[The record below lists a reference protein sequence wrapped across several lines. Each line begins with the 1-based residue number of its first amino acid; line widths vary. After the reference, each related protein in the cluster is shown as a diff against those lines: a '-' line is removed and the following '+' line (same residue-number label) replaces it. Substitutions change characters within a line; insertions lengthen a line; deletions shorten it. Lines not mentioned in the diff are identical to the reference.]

1 MYKEKMYK
9 FEEVLE
15 QVEARIVPYDE
26 MVPECDCEILLT
38 NKFFA
43 VLEDNYDGTY
53 DEHYKI
59 DVKKIKDIG
68 YYKREG
74 DVETLMG
81 NSEMSSAASV
91 GVFALFSIL
100 SPGSVVCGR
109 RRKNVQKIKYLKLS
123 YTSEQGKPE
132 DLYFRNMKTSPANII
147 KMTKNV
153 ISTASYF

>member
-9 FEEVLE
+9 FEEILE

-81 NSEMSSAASV
+81 NSEMSSAASI

-100 SPGSVVCGR
+100 SPGSVVYGR
-109 RRKNVQKIKYLKLS
+109 RRKNAQKIKYLKLS

-132 DLYFRNMKTSPANII
+132 DLYFRDMKTSPANII

>member
-1 MYKEKMYK
+1 MYKY
-9 FEEVLE
+9 EEVLE
-15 QVEARIVPYDE
+15 QVEARILPYDE

-38 NKFFA
+38 NRFFV

-74 DVETLMG
+74 EVETLMKK
-81 NSEMSSAASV
+81 SEMSAAESIV
-91 GVFALFSIL
+91 LALFSIF
-100 SPGSVVCGR
+100 SSATVVYGR
-109 RRKNVQKIKYLKLS
+109 RNKKKQNIKYLKLS
-123 YTSEQGKPE
+123 YTSDEGKPE
-132 DLYFRNMKTSPANII
+132 DLYFRNMKSSPANII

-153 ISTASYF
+153 ISKASYFF

>member
-15 QVEARIVPYDE
+15 QVGARIVPYDE

-38 NKFFA
+38 NKFFT

-68 YYKREG
+68 YYKKEG
-74 DVETLMG
+74 EVETLIG
-81 NSEMSSAASV
+81 NSEMSSAAIIGVSV
-91 GVFALFSIL
+91 LFSIFGP
-100 SPGSVVCGR
+100 SSFVYSHGN
-109 RRKNVQKIKYLKLS
+109 KNKQNIKYLKLS